1 MSICDASYIESAER
15 GRPRKFMQIGMLV
28 LFKNLSETEQLIV
41 CTNIKIIYCRL
52 ANAAKAR
59 KFHIE
64 ASGVCG

>member
-1 MSICDASYIESAER
+1 
-15 GRPRKFMQIGMLV
+15 MQIGMLV